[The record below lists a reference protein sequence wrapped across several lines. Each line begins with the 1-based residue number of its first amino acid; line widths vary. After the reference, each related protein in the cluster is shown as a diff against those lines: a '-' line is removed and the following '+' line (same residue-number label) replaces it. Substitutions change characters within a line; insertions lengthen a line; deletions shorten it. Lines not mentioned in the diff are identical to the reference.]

1 MSIYDG
7 SQSQPLPVNLWNRE
21 VPLNSISNGLQ
32 FSPSSTEETISTFE
46 SLYQRP
52 FTYTYDRDS
61 TAVGEYDSSI
71 SIKVFVERDLANPDG
86 DQLKPSPANTLNLG
100 PAFNLNYVIGKQG
113 CINCDSKLTSKVLVN
128 QKPYST
134 GVNQIDL
141 FETHIEPVSG
151 FMIKH
156 VKAFSVF
163 INLKDSQC
171 LPFPSLD
178 KIGQQLIPIYDVYEE
193 QNIDTPIVSYS
204 LPFSNSMQ
212 F

>member
-1 MSIYDG
+1 MRGLITTQTVNSWVYGFNSTIFDIISQGDFYAGNDKDLVSTINPIFTTKTLKVNSASIKINSGSSDPYSVSEIEQINGKPFINSLMSIYDG

-61 TAVGEYDSSI
+61 TAVGEYDSTI
-71 SIKVFVERDLANPDG
+71 SIKVFVEKDLANPDG

-128 QKPYST
+128 
-134 GVNQIDL
+134 
-141 FETHIEPVSG
+141 
-151 FMIKH
+151 
-156 VKAFSVF
+156 
-163 INLKDSQC
+163 
-171 LPFPSLD
+171 
-178 KIGQQLIPIYDVYEE
+178 
-193 QNIDTPIVSYS
+193 
-204 LPFSNSMQ
+204 
-212 F
+212 